1 MSWKNSIFCENIFL
15 IGVGSKKL
23 LPLGLP
29 ILKYWFLIG
38 QRFSSKKNYTLKI
51 VNPSAFQ
58 NGMTLE
64 NRMKIEG
71 ARGKNVRSSI
81 FFNFLVKTLG
91 GYFGA
96 QKVDFDD
103 SKSKNGYSPMDSSS
117 FRGKNQNLSPSFH
130 AYQIHPQQ

>member
-1 MSWKNSIFCENIFL
+1 
-15 IGVGSKKL
+15 
-23 LPLGLP
+23 
-29 ILKYWFLIG
+29 
-38 QRFSSKKNYTLKI
+38 
-51 VNPSAFQ
+51 
-58 NGMTLE
+58 MTLE

-117 FRGKNQNLSPSFH
+117 FRGKNQNLSRSFH
-130 AYQIHPQQ
+130 AYQIDAHKYVYGEIIYQVSGQSERRIKPGCEIWFGKIMNLLDLTKMLIL

>member
-1 MSWKNSIFCENIFL
+1 
-15 IGVGSKKL
+15 
-23 LPLGLP
+23 
-29 ILKYWFLIG
+29 
-38 QRFSSKKNYTLKI
+38 
-51 VNPSAFQ
+51 
-58 NGMTLE
+58 MTLE

-103 SKSKNGYSPMDSSS
+103 SKSRNGYSPMDSSS
-117 FRGKNQNLSPSFH
+117 FRGKNQNLSRSFH
-130 AYQIHPQQ
+130 AYQIYPLLQPFYIFFTWLNVFLYFIELIHVQNVVKKNLVPKLCSK

>member
-1 MSWKNSIFCENIFL
+1 MGIT
-15 IGVGSKKL
+15 
-23 LPLGLP
+23 
-29 ILKYWFLIG
+29 IL
-38 QRFSSKKNYTLKI
+38 

-117 FRGKNQNLSPSFH
+117 FRGKNQNLSRSFH
-130 AYQIHPQQ
+130 AYQIDALISHLIVILC

>member
-1 MSWKNSIFCENIFL
+1 MAPWIANFEVL
-15 IGVGSKKL
+15 IAH
-23 LPLGLP
+23 
-29 ILKYWFLIG
+29 G
-38 QRFSSKKNYTLKI
+38 QRFSSKENYTLKI

-58 NGMTLE
+58 NGLTLE

-96 QKVDFDD
+96 KTWILMIP
-103 SKSKNGYSPMDSSS
+103 KAKMG
-117 FRGKNQNLSPSFH
+117 L
-130 AYQIHPQQ
+130 A

>member
-1 MSWKNSIFCENIFL
+1 
-15 IGVGSKKL
+15 
-23 LPLGLP
+23 
-29 ILKYWFLIG
+29 
-38 QRFSSKKNYTLKI
+38 
-51 VNPSAFQ
+51 
-58 NGMTLE
+58 MTLE

-117 FRGKNQNLSPSFH
+117 FWGKNQNLSRSFH
-130 AYQIHPQQ
+130 AHQIDARGKVLCLLLNY

>member
-1 MSWKNSIFCENIFL
+1 
-15 IGVGSKKL
+15 
-23 LPLGLP
+23 
-29 ILKYWFLIG
+29 
-38 QRFSSKKNYTLKI
+38 
-51 VNPSAFQ
+51 
-58 NGMTLE
+58 MTLD

-71 ARGKNVRSSI
+71 SMSKNMRSSI

-117 FRGKNQNLSPSFH
+117 FRGKNQNLSRSFH
-130 AYQIHPQQ
+130 AYQIDALLPLFFLTITSVTLIHGK

>member
-1 MSWKNSIFCENIFL
+1 MAPWIANFEVL
-15 IGVGSKKL
+15 ISHWSKVFIKKKL
-23 LPLGLP
+23 HPENSQP
-29 ILKYWFLIG
+29 
-38 QRFSSKKNYTLKI
+38 FSF
-51 VNPSAFQ
+51 P

-91 GYFGA
+91 GYFWA
-96 QKVDFDD
+96 EKVDFDD

-117 FRGKNQNLSPSFH
+117 FRGKIQNLSRSFH
-130 AYQIHPQQ
+130 AYQIDAHTTNVV

>member
-1 MSWKNSIFCENIFL
+1 
-15 IGVGSKKL
+15 
-23 LPLGLP
+23 
-29 ILKYWFLIG
+29 
-38 QRFSSKKNYTLKI
+38 
-51 VNPSAFQ
+51 
-58 NGMTLE
+58 MTLD

-71 ARGKNVRSSI
+71 SMSKNMRSSI

-117 FRGKNQNLSPSFH
+117 FRGKNQNLSRSFH
-130 AYQIHPQQ
+130 AYQIDALVLKVLLVFTIFHSQL

>member
-1 MSWKNSIFCENIFL
+1 M
-15 IGVGSKKL
+15 
-23 LPLGLP
+23 
-29 ILKYWFLIG
+29 
-38 QRFSSKKNYTLKI
+38 KI

-71 ARGKNVRSSI
+71 ARGKNMRSSI

-117 FRGKNQNLSPSFH
+117 FRGKNQNLSRSFH
-130 AYQIHPQQ
+130 AYQINAHLWFVFISSFHFQLI

>member
-1 MSWKNSIFCENIFL
+1 
-15 IGVGSKKL
+15 
-23 LPLGLP
+23 
-29 ILKYWFLIG
+29 
-38 QRFSSKKNYTLKI
+38 
-51 VNPSAFQ
+51 
-58 NGMTLE
+58 MTLE

-117 FRGKNQNLSPSFH
+117 FRGKNQNLSRSFH
-130 AYQIHPQQ
+130 AYQIYPHLWTPLYCIILTPLTLNPLVLGK

>member
-1 MSWKNSIFCENIFL
+1 MGII
-15 IGVGSKKL
+15 I
-23 LPLGLP
+23 
-29 ILKYWFLIG
+29 
-38 QRFSSKKNYTLKI
+38 I

-103 SKSKNGYSPMDSSS
+103 SKSKNWCSPMDSSS
-117 FRGKNQNLSPSFH
+117 FWGKNQNLSRSFH
-130 AYQIHPQQ
+130 AYQIDAHLSFDQI

>member
-1 MSWKNSIFCENIFL
+1 
-15 IGVGSKKL
+15 
-23 LPLGLP
+23 
-29 ILKYWFLIG
+29 
-38 QRFSSKKNYTLKI
+38 
-51 VNPSAFQ
+51 
-58 NGMTLE
+58 MTLE

-103 SKSKNGYSPMDSSS
+103 SKSRNGYSPMDSSS
-117 FRGKNQNLSPSFH
+117 FRGKNQNLSQSFH
-130 AYQIHPQQ
+130 IYQISAHYLNGFNIFFIILE